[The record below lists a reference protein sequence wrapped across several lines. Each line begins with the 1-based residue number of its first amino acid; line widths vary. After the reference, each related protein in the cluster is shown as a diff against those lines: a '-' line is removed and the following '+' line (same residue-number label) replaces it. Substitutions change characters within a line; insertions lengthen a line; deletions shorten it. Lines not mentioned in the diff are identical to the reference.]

1 MKNPPYLSLVHDRG
15 QQVTV
20 RYFIAGVLVRKGVM
34 DDRPEKFDNIVFYGQ
49 AYEPCMVMGV
59 DKGMHDDRGA
69 LIPARA
75 DVHMRKVTG
84 Q

>member
-20 RYFIAGVLVRKGVM
+20 QYFIAGVLVKKGVL
-34 DDRPEKFDNIVFYGQ
+34 DDRPEKFDNIEFYGQ
-49 AYEPCMVMGV
+49 TYEPCVVMGV
-59 DKGMHDDRGA
+59 DKGMRDSSGA
-69 LIPARA
+69 LIPACA
-75 DVHMRKVTG
+75 DVHMRKVMG